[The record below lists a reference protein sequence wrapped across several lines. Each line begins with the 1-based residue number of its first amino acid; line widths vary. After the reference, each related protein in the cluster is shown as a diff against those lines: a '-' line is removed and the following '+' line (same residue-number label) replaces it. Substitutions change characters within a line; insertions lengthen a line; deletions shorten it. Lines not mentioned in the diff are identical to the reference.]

1 MKNHIITW
9 VAFVVFSLGAH
20 AMGFDQ
26 ARQEALFLTD
36 KMAYELNLSME
47 QMEAVYE
54 INLDYF
60 LSVNLERDL
69 YGIYWERRNSDLR
82 YVLSRNQYAFF
93 ININYFYRPLNWVRG
108 AWSLALYG
116 RYTNRHHFY
125 YARPNAWIT
134 FRGGRN
140 TGVKSHYSY
149 GNFYPPTGNG
159 RPAAGHTPTPSG
171 RSGFQRGNGN
181 GHRPGNNG
189 YHPGNNGNR
198 PNNGYQPGN
207 NGNRPNNGY
216 QPGNNGNR
224 PNNGYQP
231 GNNGNRPN
239 NGYQPGNNDN
249 RPNNGY
255 RPGNNDNRPN
265 NGQPSNRP
273 RRSGR

>member
-1 MKNHIITW
+1 
-9 VAFVVFSLGAH
+9 
-20 AMGFDQ
+20 
-26 ARQEALFLTD
+26 
-36 KMAYELNLSME
+36 MAYELNLSME

-181 GHRPGNNG
+181 GHRPGNG
-189 YHPGNNGNR
+189 YHPGNNGNQ

-231 GNNGNRPN
+231 GYNDNRPN

-255 RPGNNDNRPN
+255 QPGNNDNRPNNGYQPGNNDNRPN